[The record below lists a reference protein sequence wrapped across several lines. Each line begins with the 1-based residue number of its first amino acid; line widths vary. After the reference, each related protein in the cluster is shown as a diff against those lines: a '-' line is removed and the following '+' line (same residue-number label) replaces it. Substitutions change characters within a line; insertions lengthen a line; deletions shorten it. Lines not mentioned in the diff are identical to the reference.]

1 MQLHLVYL
9 ILPQM
14 KKVLILAYDFPP
26 YVSVGGLRP
35 HAWYKYLK
43 EFGVE
48 PIVITRQW
56 ENIHGNH
63 LDYISKGSSDQP
75 IVEESKLGTIIR
87 APYHP
92 NAANRLMLKHGEQK
106 FSLLRKSITAFYEF
120 MQFFFAVGPKASIY
134 KTAKQYLKSNKVD
147 VIIATGDPFVLFS
160 YAEKLSE
167 IYKIPWIADYRDPWS
182 HNEQHR
188 KNLIQKKWNHYI
200 EKKTVS
206 SASYIRT
213 VSEFIH
219 FKIDTLIPNKP
230 FSIAP
235 NGFDTSVI
243 DKVKTLPQNS
253 DNLVFAF
260 VGTIYDWHPVESFL
274 CIADTFVAQ
283 EPNAKVIFKF
293 YGTNIQDKLKKMVDV
308 SFPNLKKHV
317 VISPKIQNYTL
328 LEKLAG
334 DNVMLL
340 FNDYSIMGTK
350 IFDYLGIRR
359 KMILC
364 YADDKEAKILK
375 QKYYS
380 IDDSGNS
387 SNQLQADLISET
399 NSGIIVKDSAH
410 LLIVL
415 EELYAEFQ
423 ATGQIACDSHGV
435 EQYSRKIQVERL
447 AELIKGIEPLPLRA
461 GSNLPYQ

>member
-1 MQLHLVYL
+1 MSDKK
-9 ILPQM
+9 M

-35 HAWYKYLK
+35 YGWYKYLK

-48 PIVITRQW
+48 PIVVTRQW
-56 ENIHGNH
+56 ENVHGNH
-63 LDYISKGSSDQP
+63 LDYISEGSSDQP
-75 IVEESKLGTIIR
+75 IVEESELGTIIR

-92 NAANRLMLKHGEQK
+92 NAANRLMLKHGVQK
-106 FSLLRKSITAFYEF
+106 FRLLRKSITAFYEF
-120 MQFFFAVGPKASIY
+120 MQFFFEVGPKASIY
-134 KTAKQYLKSNKVD
+134 KTAKKYLKSNRVD

-160 YAEKLSE
+160 YAAKLSE
-167 IYKIPWIADYRDPWS
+167 EFKVPWIADYRDPWS

-188 KNLIQKKWNHYI
+188 KNFFQKKWYYYI

-213 VSEFIH
+213 VSQFIH
-219 FKIDTLIPNKP
+219 AKIDTLIPNKP

-235 NGFDTSVI
+235 NGFDTKAI
-243 DKVKTLPQNS
+243 DKVKTIPQNS
-253 DNLVFAF
+253 DNLIISF
-260 VGTIYDWHPVESFL
+260 VGTIYNWNPIESFL
-274 CIADTFVAQ
+274 KIADKFVTLD
-283 EPNAKVIFKF
+283 PNAKITFKF
-293 YGTNIQDKLKKMVDV
+293 YGTNIPDQLNQIVDV
-308 SFPNLKKHV
+308 SYPNLKKHI
-317 VISPKIQNYTL
+317 VISPKIQNDVL
-328 LEKLAG
+328 LEKLAA

-340 FNDYSIMGTK
+340 FNYYSYMGTK

-380 IDDSGNS
+380 IDESENS
-387 SNQLQADLISET
+387 SNQLQADLITET
-399 NSGIIVKDSAH
+399 NSGFIVKDSAH
-410 LLIVL
+410 LLTVL

-461 GSNLPYQ
+461 GSNLLYQ

>member
-1 MQLHLVYL
+1 M
-9 ILPQM
+9 
-14 KKVLILAYDFPP
+14 
-26 YVSVGGLRP
+26 
-35 HAWYKYLK
+35 
-43 EFGVE
+43 
-48 PIVITRQW
+48 
-56 ENIHGNH
+56 
-63 LDYISKGSSDQP
+63 
-75 IVEESKLGTIIR
+75 
-87 APYHP
+87 
-92 NAANRLMLKHGEQK
+92 
-106 FSLLRKSITAFYEF
+106 
-120 MQFFFAVGPKASIY
+120 
-134 KTAKQYLKSNKVD
+134 
-147 VIIATGDPFVLFS
+147 
-160 YAEKLSE
+160 
-167 IYKIPWIADYRDPWS
+167 
-182 HNEQHR
+182 
-188 KNLIQKKWNHYI
+188 
-200 EKKTVS
+200 S

-274 CIADTFVAQ
+274 CIADTFVAK

-350 IFDYLGIRR
+350 VFDYLGIRR

-399 NSGIIVKDSAH
+399 NSGIIVKDSIH
-410 LLIVL
+410 LLTVL
-415 EELYAEFQ
+415 AELYAEFQ

-435 EQYSRKIQVERL
+435 EKYSRKIQVERL
-447 AELIKGIEPLPLRA
+447 AELIKEFA
-461 GSNLPYQ
+461 AS